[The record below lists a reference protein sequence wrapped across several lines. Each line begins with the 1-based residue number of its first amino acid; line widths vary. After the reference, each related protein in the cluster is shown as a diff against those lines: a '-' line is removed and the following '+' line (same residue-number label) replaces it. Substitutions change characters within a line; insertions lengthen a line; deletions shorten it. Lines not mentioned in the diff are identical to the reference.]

1 MKLATA
7 MAMALFLT
15 AAAFP
20 AQAATIIVDA
30 AGSGD
35 HLTIQAGLDAAN
47 DGDTVEVVAGTYTG
61 SGNKDLSFGTKN
73 LTLVSQLGPDL
84 TIIDNEGESGHR
96 LFNFISTSQDT
107 TCVVEGFT
115 IQGGRFVQAG
125 SPGAG
130 IRIEI
135 YCSPKIVNCIIRNNH
150 TYGSSG
156 GGVYV
161 NNYCNP
167 VFVSCVFESNTA
179 LSSGGGLYC
188 STNSQ
193 AMIRRCEFFSNQCST
208 GFGGGLAFN
217 NTGLP
222 VVRGCWFEGNASGDQ
237 GGGLG
242 SWQTD
247 ATILNSVFV
256 NNLATTSGGAY
267 YSQDAEDDFFRCT
280 FLKNRSL
287 GEGSVYYAW
296 QNGLPTFTDCI
307 FAFSQPTGGRAS
319 TFYCDG
325 TTSPQVVYCCSYGN
339 PDGDTPCGDVM
350 FSIESDPLF
359 CDITRD
365 DPTLAANSPCM
376 PAGNPWGRSIG
387 AYDQGCVLSPVT
399 ETSWG
404 TIKAMYR

>member
-7 MAMALFLT
+7 MGMALLLVGVALP
-15 AAAFP
+15 AA
-20 AQAATIIVDA
+20 AATIIVDA
-30 AGSGD
+30 GGGGD
-35 HLTIQAGLDAAN
+35 HTTIQAGLDAAN

-73 LTLVSQLGPDL
+73 IALISQSGPDL

-96 LFNFISTSQDT
+96 LFNFISTNQDT

-135 YCSPKIVNCIIRNNH
+135 YCSPKIVNCTIRNNH
-150 TYGSSG
+150 SYGGNG

-167 VFVSCVFESNTA
+167 IFENCRFDSNTA
-179 LSSGGGLYC
+179 GSSGGGLYC

-193 AMIRRCEFFSNQCST
+193 VMIRRCEFISNQCST

-222 VVRGCWFEGNASGDQ
+222 VVHRCRFEGNASGDQ

-247 ATILNSVFV
+247 ATILNSVFL

-267 YSQDAEDDFFRCT
+267 YSQDAEDDFHRCT
-280 FLKNRSL
+280 FVKNRSL
-287 GEGSVYYAW
+287 GEGSAWYAW
-296 QNGLPTFTDCI
+296 QTAYPTFTDCI
-307 FAFSQPTGGRAS
+307 FAFSLPTSSRAS

-325 TTSPQVVYCCSYGN
+325 TSTPTVVYCCSYGN
-339 PDGDTPCGDVM
+339 PDGDTLCGEVL
-350 FSIESDPLF
+350 FTIESDPLF
-359 CDITRD
+359 CNIETD
-365 DPTLAANSPCM
+365 DLGLAENSPCLS
-376 PAGNPWGRSIG
+376 AGNPWSRAMG

>member
-1 MKLATA
+1 MRLAIIVVV
-7 MAMALFLT
+7 ALTLAVCAT
-15 AAAFP
+15 P
-20 AQAATIIVDA
+20 TTAATIIVDA
-30 AGSGD
+30 AGGGD

-73 LTLVSQLGPDL
+73 LTLISQDGPYA

-96 LFNFISTSQDT
+96 LFNFISTMQDT
-107 TCVVEGFT
+107 TCVIEGFT

-130 IRIEI
+130 IRIET
-135 YCSPKIVNCIIRNNH
+135 YCSPKFVECIIKNNH
-150 TYGSSG
+150 SYGGNG

-161 NNYCNP
+161 NNYCDP
-167 VFVSCVFESNTA
+167 VFVSCRFESNTA

-193 AMIRRCEFFSNQCST
+193 AMIRGCTFESNQCST

-242 SWQTD
+242 SWETD
-247 ATILNSVFV
+247 ATILNSVFL
-256 NNLATTSGGAY
+256 NNLASTTGGAY
-267 YSQDAEDDFFRCT
+267 YSQDAEDDFYRCT
-280 FLKNRSL
+280 FVKNRAL
-287 GEGSVYYAW
+287 VDGSVYHAW
-296 QNGLPTFTDCI
+296 QYGLPTFTDCI
-307 FAFSQPTGGRAS
+307 FAFSQPTDDRAS

-325 TTSPQVVYCCSYGN
+325 TTSPQIVYCCSYGN
-339 PDGDTPCGDVM
+339 PDGDTPCGMVLL
-350 FSIESDPLF
+350 SIESDPLF
-359 CDITRD
+359 CNIETD
-365 DPTLAANSPCM
+365 DLTLAANSPCM
-376 PAGNPWGRSIG
+376 PAGNAWGRTMG
-387 AYDQGCVLSPVT
+387 TYGQGCVLSPVT